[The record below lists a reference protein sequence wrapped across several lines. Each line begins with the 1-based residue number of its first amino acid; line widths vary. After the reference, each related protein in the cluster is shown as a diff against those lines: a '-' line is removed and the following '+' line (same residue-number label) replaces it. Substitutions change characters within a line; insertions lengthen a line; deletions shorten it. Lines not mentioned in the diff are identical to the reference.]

1 MSKRVTHKELITNA
15 LKKDWLS
22 NYQVQQLVKSS
33 SGDRTLRTI
42 RENPPEGYV
51 MEQRLKSIPGYAK
64 CFEYRLV
71 PISS

>member
-1 MSKRVTHKELITNA
+1 MSKKITHKEIIINA
-15 LKKDWLS
+15 LKENWLS

-51 MEQRLKSIPGYAK
+51 MEQRVKDVPGYTK
-64 CFEYRLV
+64 CLEYHLV
-71 PISS
+71 LVSS